1 MKRLKGASNQK
12 ELSSFFESSSR
23 VFHRRRVNDYLPEND
38 SSKPIVRSYNRSRV
52 PRLRW
57 TYELH
62 QCFVNA
68 VQELGGATPKRIL
81 PMMNVKGVTLS
92 HIKSHLQEHEERSSD
107 SPSPRVEDKRTRTAD
122 ILHRAHD
129 YTENV
134 GEPVVTSL
142 SSSTVVDIELTL
154 GGPYAS

>member
-1 MKRLKGASNQK
+1 MKRLKGAVSTQK

-23 VFHRRRVNDYLPEND
+23 VFHRRRVNDYLPENG
-38 SSKPIVRSYNRSRV
+38 SCKPVVRSYNRSRV

-57 TYELH
+57 TNELH

-81 PMMNVKGVTLS
+81 PMMNVMGVTLS
-92 HIKSHLQEHEERSSD
+92 HIKSHLQVHEN
-107 SPSPRVEDKRTRTAD
+107 
-122 ILHRAHD
+122 
-129 YTENV
+129 TENV
-134 GEPVVTSL
+134 REVVVTSL

-154 GGPYAS
+154 GGPYAT